1 MRGPPYSTAA
11 GVSLQAPALLI
22 RPCMT
27 KREPVLE
34 DSNEETEERCVE
46 RADVAM
52 KVEATHREVPKR

>member
-1 MRGPPYSTAA
+1 
-11 GVSLQAPALLI
+11 
-22 RPCMT
+22 MT

-52 KVEATHREVPKR
+52 KVEATHREVSER